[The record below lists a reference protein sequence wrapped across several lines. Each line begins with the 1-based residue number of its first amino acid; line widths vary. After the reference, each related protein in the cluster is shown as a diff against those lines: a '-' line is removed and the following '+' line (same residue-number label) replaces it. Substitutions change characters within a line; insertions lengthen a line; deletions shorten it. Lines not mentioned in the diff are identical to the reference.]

1 MKFIDLSG
9 AIFVFSTGIV
19 FLAIA
24 FIAGHYLL
32 KNIISKQVMKI
43 NEGMASLE
51 GVVRTIVLTQES
63 LLQYH
68 QEKLELWRDIRG
80 GISRITDQFDHGL
93 NMLNN
98 ISSRIDDLGGPLNH
112 IAGQVDRL
120 SEIDNLRGPLNL
132 IASQVDSLER
142 LLDGRLQRI
151 QHQLT
156 VTSAQET
163 EQHVKIRELLE
174 AMAREHRGSSTD
186 PIPQESN
193 RQA

>member
-1 MKFIDLSG
+1 MKVIDLSG
-9 AIFVFSTGIV
+9 AIFVFSAGIV

-32 KNIISKQVMKI
+32 KNIISKQVMRI

-112 IAGQVDRL
+112 IAGQVNR
-120 SEIDNLRGPLNL
+120 IDDLGGALNH
-132 IASQVDSLER
+132 IARQVDSLER
-142 LLDGRLQRI
+142 ILDGRLQGI

-163 EQHVKIRELLE
+163 EQHVEIRELLE
-174 AMAREHRGSSTD
+174 AMAREHRRSSTD
-186 PIPQESN
+186 PIPQEST

>member
-1 MKFIDLSG
+1 MKVIDLSG

-19 FLAIA
+19 FLVIA

-32 KNIISKQVMKI
+32 KNIFSKQVMRI

-93 NMLNN
+93 NMVNN

-112 IAGQVDRL
+112 IASQVDRL

-132 IASQVDSLER
+132 KASQVDSLER

>member
-1 MKFIDLSG
+1 MKVIDLSG

-19 FLAIA
+19 FLVIA

-32 KNIISKQVMKI
+32 KNIFSKQVMRI

-93 NMLNN
+93 
-98 ISSRIDDLGGPLNH
+98 GGPLNH
-112 IAGQVDRL
+112 IAGKV
-120 SEIDNLRGPLNL
+120 G
-132 IASQVDSLER
+132 SLER
-142 LLDGRLQRI
+142 ILDDRLQGI

-163 EQHVKIRELLE
+163 EQHVEIRELLE
-174 AMAREHRGSSTD
+174 AMAREHRRSSTD
-186 PIPQESN
+186 PIPQEST

>member
-1 MKFIDLSG
+1 MKVIDLSG
-9 AIFVFSTGIV
+9 AIFVFSAGIV

-32 KNIISKQVMKI
+32 KNIISKQVMRI

-98 ISSRIDDLGGPLNH
+98 ISNRIDDLRGPLDYILGQVNRINELGGPLNH
-112 IAGQVDRL
+112 IAGQVD
-120 SEIDNLRGPLNL
+120 
-132 IASQVDSLER
+132 SLER
-142 LLDGRLQRI
+142 ILDGRLQGI

-163 EQHVKIRELLE
+163 EQHVEIRELLE
-174 AMAREHRGSSTD
+174 AMAREHRRSSTD
-186 PIPQESN
+186 PIPQEST

>member
-19 FLAIA
+19 FLVIA

-32 KNIISKQVMKI
+32 KNIFSKQVMRI

-80 GISRITDQFDHGL
+80 GISRITDQFGDGL
-93 NMLNN
+93 NMLSY
-98 ISSRIDDLGGPLNH
+98 IRSQTEYLG
-112 IAGQVDRL
+112 
-120 SEIDNLRGPLNL
+120 GPLNL

>member
-19 FLAIA
+19 FLVIA

-32 KNIISKQVMKI
+32 KNIFSKQVMRI

-68 QEKLELWRDIRG
+68 QEKLELWRDIGG

-93 NMLNN
+93 NM
-98 ISSRIDDLGGPLNH
+98 IDGLRGPLGH
-112 IAGQVDRL
+112 IAGQL
-120 SEIDNLRGPLNL
+120 DNL
-132 IASQVDSLER
+132 ER
-142 LLDGRLQRI
+142 ILDARLQGI

-156 VTSAQET
+156 DTSAQET
-163 EQHVKIRELLE
+163 EQHVEIRELLE
-174 AMAREHRGSSTD
+174 AMAREHRRSSTD
-186 PIPQESN
+186 PIPQEST

>member
-1 MKFIDLSG
+1 MKVIDLSG
-9 AIFVFSTGIV
+9 AIFVLSTGIV

-32 KNIISKQVMKI
+32 KNIFSKQVMRI

-98 ISSRIDDLGGPLNH
+98 ISRRIDDFGGPLVH
-112 IAGQVDRL
+112 IAGQL
-120 SEIDNLRGPLNL
+120 DNL
-132 IASQVDSLER
+132 ER
-142 LLDGRLQRI
+142 ILDGRLQGI

-156 VTSAQET
+156 DTSAQET
-163 EQHVKIRELLE
+163 EQHVEIRELLE
-174 AMAREHRGSSTD
+174 AMAREHRRSSTD
-186 PIPQESN
+186 PIPQEST

>member
-1 MKFIDLSG
+1 MKVIDLSG

-19 FLAIA
+19 FLVIA

-32 KNIISKQVMKI
+32 KNIFSKQVMRI

-98 ISSRIDDLGGPLNH
+98 ISNRIDDLRGPLDYILGQVNRINELGGPLNH
-112 IAGQVDRL
+112 IAGQV
-120 SEIDNLRGPLNL
+120 G
-132 IASQVDSLER
+132 SLER
-142 LLDGRLQRI
+142 ILDGRLQGI

-163 EQHVKIRELLE
+163 EQHVEIRELLE
-174 AMAREHRGSSTD
+174 AMAREHRRSSTD
-186 PIPQESN
+186 PIPQEST

>member
-1 MKFIDLSG
+1 MKVIDLSG
-9 AIFVFSTGIV
+9 AIFVFSAGIV

-32 KNIISKQVMKI
+32 KNIISKQVMRI

-112 IAGQVDRL
+112 IAGQVNQ
-120 SEIDNLRGPLNL
+120 IDALRGPLNH
-132 IASQVDSLER
+132 IAGQVGSLER
-142 LLDGRLQRI
+142 ILDDRLQGI

-156 VTSAQET
+156 DTSAQET
-163 EQHVKIRELLE
+163 EQHVEIRELLE
-174 AMAREHRGSSTD
+174 AMAREHRRSSTD
-186 PIPQESN
+186 PIPQEST

>member
-1 MKFIDLSG
+1 MKVIDLSG
-9 AIFVFSTGIV
+9 AIFVFSAGIV

-32 KNIISKQVMKI
+32 KNIISKQVMRI

-98 ISSRIDDLGGPLNH
+98 ISNRIDDLRGPLDYILGQVNRINELGGPLNH
-112 IAGQVDRL
+112 IAGQVD
-120 SEIDNLRGPLNL
+120 
-132 IASQVDSLER
+132 SLER
-142 LLDGRLQRI
+142 ILDDRLQGI

-163 EQHVKIRELLE
+163 EQHVEIRELLE
-174 AMAREHRGSSTD
+174 AMAREHRRSSTD
-186 PIPQESN
+186 PIPQEST

>member
-1 MKFIDLSG
+1 MKVIDLSG
-9 AIFVFSTGIV
+9 AIFVFSAGIV

-32 KNIISKQVMKI
+32 KNIISKQVMRI

-98 ISSRIDDLGGPLNH
+98 ISNRIDDLRGPLDYILGQVNRINELGGPLNH
-112 IAGQVDRL
+112 IAGQVD
-120 SEIDNLRGPLNL
+120 
-132 IASQVDSLER
+132 SLER
-142 LLDGRLQRI
+142 ILDGRLQGI

-163 EQHVKIRELLE
+163 EQHVEIRELLE

-186 PIPQESN
+186 PIPQEST

>member
-19 FLAIA
+19 FLVIA

-32 KNIISKQVMKI
+32 KNIFSKQVMRI

-80 GISRITDQFDHGL
+80 GISRITDQFGDGL
-93 NMLNN
+93 NMLSY
-98 ISSRIDDLGGPLNH
+98 IRSQTEYLGGPLNH
-112 IAGQVDRL
+112 IASQVDRL

-163 EQHVKIRELLE
+163 EQHVEIRELLE

>member
-19 FLAIA
+19 FLVIA

-32 KNIISKQVMKI
+32 KNIISKQVMRI

-98 ISSRIDDLGGPLNH
+98 ISNRIDDLRGPLDYILGQVNRINELGGPLNH
-112 IAGQVDRL
+112 IAGQVD
-120 SEIDNLRGPLNL
+120 
-132 IASQVDSLER
+132 SLER
-142 LLDGRLQRI
+142 ILDGRLQGI

-163 EQHVKIRELLE
+163 EQHVEIRELLE

-186 PIPQESN
+186 PIPQEST

>member
-1 MKFIDLSG
+1 MKVIDLSG

-19 FLAIA
+19 FLVIA

-32 KNIISKQVMKI
+32 KNIFSKQVMRI

-98 ISSRIDDLGGPLNH
+98 ISNWIDDLRGPLDYILGQVNRINELGGPLNH
-112 IAGQVDRL
+112 IAGQVD
-120 SEIDNLRGPLNL
+120 
-132 IASQVDSLER
+132 SLER
-142 LLDGRLQRI
+142 ILDGRLQGI

-163 EQHVKIRELLE
+163 EQHVEIRELLE
-174 AMAREHRGSSTD
+174 AMAREHRRSSTD
-186 PIPQESN
+186 PIPQEST

>member
-1 MKFIDLSG
+1 MKVIDLSG

-19 FLAIA
+19 FLVIA

-32 KNIISKQVMKI
+32 KNIFSKQVMRI

-93 NMLNN
+93 NMINGLREPLDHIPGQLN
-98 ISSRIDDLGGPLNH
+98 
-112 IAGQVDRL
+112 
-120 SEIDNLRGPLNL
+120 
-132 IASQVDSLER
+132 SLER
-142 LLDGRLQRI
+142 ILDDRLQGI

-163 EQHVKIRELLE
+163 EQHVEIRELLE

-186 PIPQESN
+186 PIPQEST

>member
-19 FLAIA
+19 FLVIA

-32 KNIISKQVMKI
+32 KNIFSKQVMRI

-93 NMLNN
+93 NMLSYIRSQADNLGGPLN
-98 ISSRIDDLGGPLNH
+98 HIAEQVNRINELGGPLNH
-112 IAGQVDRL
+112 IAGQVD
-120 SEIDNLRGPLNL
+120 
-132 IASQVDSLER
+132 SLER
-142 LLDGRLQRI
+142 ILDGRLQGI

-156 VTSAQET
+156 VTSAQGT
-163 EQHVKIRELLE
+163 EQHVEIRELLE

>member
-19 FLAIA
+19 FLVIA

-32 KNIISKQVMKI
+32 TNIFSKQVMRI

-93 NMLNN
+93 NMLSYIRSQADNLGGPLN
-98 ISSRIDDLGGPLNH
+98 HIAEQVNRINELGGPLNH
-112 IAGQVDRL
+112 IAGQVD
-120 SEIDNLRGPLNL
+120 
-132 IASQVDSLER
+132 SLER
-142 LLDGRLQRI
+142 ILDGRLQGI

-156 VTSAQET
+156 VTSAQGT
-163 EQHVKIRELLE
+163 EQHVEIRELLE